1 MFFDITSNEDGDE
14 VDSKD
19 GDVQVDI
26 TSNVD
31 EVDSEDGDVKD

>member
-1 MFFDITSNEDGDE
+1 MFFDITSNEDADE